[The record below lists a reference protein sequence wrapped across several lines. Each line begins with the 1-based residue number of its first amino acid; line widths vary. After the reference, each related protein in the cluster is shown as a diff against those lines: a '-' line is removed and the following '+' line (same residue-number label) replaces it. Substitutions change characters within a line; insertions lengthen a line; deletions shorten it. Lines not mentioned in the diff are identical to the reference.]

1 MILGSLYLTMKIS
14 NSIMKLNVSL
24 LLLWLTAFANA
35 QISSKDVLFT
45 IDEEPIKAEE
55 FIRVYNKNLDLVK
68 DENQKDV
75 DGYLKLFVNYQ
86 LKIKEA
92 RRMGLD
98 KDPKYIKEFL
108 SYKNQLAKNFLSDS
122 KVTEALMKE
131 AYDRMGY
138 DLKASHI
145 LIRLEENAT
154 DTLKVYQD
162 LMKLRDRVIK
172 EGFETVKNDV
182 HDGKTTFA
190 EDLGYFS
197 AFKMVYQF
205 ENAAYN
211 TAVGAV
217 SKPFRTR
224 FGYHIVNVQDK
235 RPSLGEVTVAHIMLT
250 TSESDSIPD
259 LEKRINEIYKRI
271 KQGENFESL
280 AKQFSDDKSSAS
292 NGGKLAQFSR
302 GQLSA
307 PEFEKVAFGLNA
319 VGDYSKPFKTNYGWH
334 IVKLL
339 DKIEPLPYD
348 DVKFDIENKIQRD
361 SRSSLINISLANDL
375 KAKYEIVVNPNA
387 KGYFESILN
396 ADFFNGAWVLPK
408 NFTKDQILLTIKND
422 TIKYSDFGQRL
433 MSIQNV
439 YVGQKMPFKT
449 VIEKEYKNFEEA
461 AILKYH
467 EDNLEFENEDYAQIL
482 GEYRDGLLLFD
493 LMEKEVWNA
502 AASDSIGLQKHFRTH
517 KDDYYWDDRVD
528 VDMAT
533 SAKEH
538 DIKAVARLWR
548 RGKSSEE
555 ISKEL
560 NTDKEQKVMFTKGIK
575 SSNDPS
581 FPSEGLVRT
590 GFSKIYYYNDAYHIV
605 KVNALLPKTNK
616 TFDEAKGKIISD
628 YQNNLEADWL
638 KTLNERYEVKVN
650 ADVLQKVKTQIEE
663 QNKVD

>member
-1 MILGSLYLTMKIS
+1 
-14 NSIMKLNVSL
+14 MKLKISL
-24 LLLWLTAFANA
+24 LLLWLTAFTNA
-35 QISSKDVLFT
+35 QVSSKDVLFT

-68 DENQKDV
+68 DESQKDV

-98 KDPKYIKEFL
+98 KDPKYIKEFS
-108 SYKNQLAKNFLSDS
+108 SYKNQLVKNFLSDS
-122 KVTEALMKE
+122 KVTDALVKE
-131 AYDRMGY
+131 AYDRMGF
-138 DLKASHI
+138 DIKASHI
-145 LIRLEENAT
+145 LIRLEENET

-162 LMKLRDRVIK
+162 LMKLRDRVSK
-172 EGFETVKNDV
+172 EGFDSVKNDV
-182 HDGKTTFA
+182 HDGKDIFA

-197 AFKMVYQF
+197 AFKMVYEF

-211 TAVGAV
+211 TPVGEV

-235 RPSLGEVTVAHIMLT
+235 RVSLGEVTVAHIMIT
-250 TSESDSIPD
+250 NSENDSIPD
-259 LEKRINEIYKRI
+259 SEKRINELYKRI

-280 AKQFSDDKSSAS
+280 AKQYSDDKSSAS
-292 NGGKLAQFSR
+292 NGGQLAPFGS

-307 PEFEKVAFGLNA
+307 PEFEKVAFGLDV

-339 DKIEPLPYD
+339 DKTEPLAFD
-348 DVKFDIENKIQRD
+348 EVKFDVENKIQRD
-361 SRSSLINISLANDL
+361 SRSSLINSSLTNDL
-375 KAKYEIVVNPNA
+375 RATYNVVVNPNA

-396 ADFFNGAWVLPK
+396 ADFFNRAWVLPK

-422 TIKYSDFGQRL
+422 TIKYNDFAQRL

-439 YVGQKMPFKT
+439 YMGQKMPFKT

-467 EDNLEFENEDYAQIL
+467 EENLEFENEDYAQIL

-502 AASDSIGLQKHFRTH
+502 AALDTIGLQKYFTTH
-517 KDDYYWDDRVD
+517 KNDYYWDDRVD

-538 DIKAVARLWR
+538 DIKAVAKLWR
-548 RGKSSEE
+548 RGKSSDE

-560 NTDKEQKVMFTKGIK
+560 NTDKEQKVMFTKGTK
-575 SSNDPS
+575 PSNDPS

-590 GFSKIYYYNDAYHIV
+590 GLSKIYDYNDAYHIV

-628 YQNNLEADWL
+628 YQNTLEADWL
-638 KTLNERYEVKVN
+638 KTLNERYIIKVN
-650 ADVLQKVKTQIEE
+650 AEVLQKVKSQIEE